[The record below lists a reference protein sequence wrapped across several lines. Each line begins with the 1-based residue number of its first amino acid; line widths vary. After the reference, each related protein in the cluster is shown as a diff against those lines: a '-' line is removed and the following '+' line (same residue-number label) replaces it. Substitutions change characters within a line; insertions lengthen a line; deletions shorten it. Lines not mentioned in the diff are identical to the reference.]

1 MEDVNHSGVNPSIDI
16 FDETEF
22 CVRRYTNFMV
32 FSSGYEN
39 VSRQTFYDYHNE
51 VTTELMIKPREGYS
65 EESKYAAGFSFTKS
79 RLAPLWLSIYHTT
92 QLVQYRRNKYS
103 NRQKLPVFR
112 VRFVLHSQL
121 SFSTKL
127 VSFRH

>member
-1 MEDVNHSGVNPSIDI
+1 MKDVNHSGVNRSIDV

-22 CVRRYTNFMV
+22 CVRRYTNFVV

-65 EESKYAAGFSFTKS
+65 EESKYATGFSFTKS
-79 RLAPLWLSIYHTT
+79 LHCDYQFITRSSWYNTGEINIPKITSI
-92 QLVQYRRNKYS
+92 S
-103 NRQKLPVFR
+103 C
-112 VRFVLHSQL
+112 
-121 SFSTKL
+121 
-127 VSFRH
+127 